1 MSTLESPGLFGGLF
15 ESLEQSA
22 LTRTK
27 ATLLVKA
34 MLQKVAHEKE
44 VKQNAKTQK
53 TQVHD
58 VEVGDMLMMK
68 LPKLWNGC
76 RANQVPKAKV
86 KSKGFRKGKTNM
98 SDPQGLYSFV
108 KTTVDKCGRSKLI
121 A

>member
-1 MSTLESPGLFGGLF
+1 MNYESRKKKNLTCKVVYKFKMSTLESPGLFDGLF

-27 ATLLVKA
+27 ATLLGKA
-34 MLQKVAHEKE
+34 ILQKVAHERE

-68 LPKLWNGC
+68 PPKLWNG
-76 RANQVPKAKV
+76 A
-86 KSKGFRKGKTNM
+86 
-98 SDPQGLYSFV
+98 
-108 KTTVDKCGRSKLI
+108 
-121 A
+121 